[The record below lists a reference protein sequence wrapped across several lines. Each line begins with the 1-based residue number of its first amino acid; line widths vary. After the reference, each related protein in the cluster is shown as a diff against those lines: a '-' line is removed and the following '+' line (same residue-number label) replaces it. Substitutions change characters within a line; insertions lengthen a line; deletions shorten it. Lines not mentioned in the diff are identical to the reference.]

1 MDAKIN
7 LNESLVFLTFSCTC
21 GAEVLA
27 NEWDMEF
34 VECFSCQRVYQLDGK
49 ISIAPYN
56 GPQQLII
63 RESENAAHR
72 KRAL

>member
-7 LNESLVFLTFSCTC
+7 LNESVIFLTFSCTC

-56 GPQQLII
+56 GEQQLSV
-63 RESENAAHR
+63 RDSTNAADYE
-72 KRAL
+72 RA